1 MNLQEY
7 FKHCGVIKVTKG
19 FGTTYEK
26 LENVVGNQV
35 WICDYRNSEKGAD
48 LKPIR
53 NIKPTLVQVCRN
65 DEKNRVYYSP
75 VHFRE
80 VKENGKL
87 NSRVIAPYDNT
98 GYRAL
103 TGTSLNIFDTQE
115 ECIQCFNRQLGI
127 AINDVMK
134 QSASLARH
142 FKNILQDLRSM
153 IIEG

>member
-7 FKHCGVIKVTKG
+7 FSHCGVIEVRDG
-19 FGTTYEK
+19 FDTTYEN
-26 LENVVGNQV
+26 LENVVGKQV

-53 NIKPTLVQVCRN
+53 NIKPTLVQVCIN

-80 VKENGKL
+80 VKANGKL

-98 GYRAL
+98 GYRCL

-115 ECIQCFNRQLGI
+115 ECVKCFNRQLGI
-127 AINDVMK
+127 AIEEVKNE
-134 QSASLARH
+134 SASYVRH
-142 FKNILQDLRSM
+142 FEGKLQDLRSM
-153 IIEG
+153 IIEN

>member
-19 FGTTYEK
+19 FDTTYEK

-87 NSRVIAPYDNT
+87 N
-98 GYRAL
+98 
-103 TGTSLNIFDTQE
+103 
-115 ECIQCFNRQLGI
+115 
-127 AINDVMK
+127 
-134 QSASLARH
+134 
-142 FKNILQDLRSM
+142 
-153 IIEG
+153 